1 MAKIKLSNIDT
12 NAPKKF
18 NKEQIKK
25 ETQKLKIRLD
35 ELQNLLYAESKHALL
50 VVMQGMDGSGK
61 DGAIKNV
68 FSAVNPQGCR
78 VISFKA
84 PSSIEMKHDFLWR
97 IHQQVPELGMITV
110 FNRSHY
116 EDVIIQR
123 VHHWVNDKIIKQR
136 FDHINHFENHLLESG
151 TAILKFYLH
160 ISKEEQLKRLKER
173 LGDPAKMWKYNENDL
188 KERAFWKNYMNAY
201 EDAFENCSEH
211 AAWDIVPS
219 DQNWHKEYVI
229 AKKMVETLESFKM
242 KFPGLKSK

>member
-18 NKEQIKK
+18 NKEQTKK
-25 ETQKLKIRLD
+25 ETQKLKFRLE

-61 DGAIKNV
+61 DGAIKNI
-68 FSAVNPQGCR
+68 FTALNPQGCR

-97 IHQQVPELGMITV
+97 IHQQAPEIGMITV

-123 VHHWVNDKIIKQR
+123 VHHWVSDKIIKQR
-136 FDHINHFENHLLESG
+136 FDHINHFESLLLESG

-188 KERAFWKNYMNAY
+188 KERAFWKNYMNAMKMLLK
-201 EDAFENCSEH
+201 
-211 AAWDIVPS
+211 IVRNMPPG
-219 DQNWHKEYVI
+219 I
-229 AKKMVETLESFKM
+229 SFLPTRTGTKNM
-242 KFPGLKSK
+242 LLQKR

>member
-18 NKEQIKK
+18 NKEQTKK
-25 ETQKLKIRLD
+25 ETQKLKFRLE

-61 DGAIKNV
+61 DGAIKNI
-68 FSAVNPQGCR
+68 FTALNPQGCR

-84 PSSIEMKHDFLWR
+84 PSPIEMKHDFLWR
-97 IHQQVPELGMITV
+97 IHQQAPEIGMITV

-123 VHHWVNDKIIKQR
+123 VHHWVSDKIIKQR
-136 FDHINHFENHLLESG
+136 FDHINHFESLLLESG

-211 AAWDIVPS
+211 TDWSIVPS
-219 DQNWHKEYVI
+219 DQNWYKEYVI
-229 AKKMVETLESFKM
+229 AKKIVETPESLKM